1 MAWDFLYLCRVF
13 DAPDKQGIIEGEY
26 IMKGL
31 ISWLIVAAIGF
42 GLMAF
47 SYFHYQYDSG
57 SSLWKDAI
65 MYVGK
70 GQPNSEA
77 EGFEYTARA
86 LRLLPMPRRAK
97 NFTEMARG
105 FGPHVEKSYNV
116 SFQEKV
122 ILYSDLAADFT
133 NEMLEWGRFPA
144 ADANEVVAGFYAGS
158 KDKITIDGHLFNVV
172 GQFKKEVRLF
182 ADSYL
187 LSDSTYAAEL
197 FNPDNEPVQTAYI
210 LQLPREKLTD
220 LQIRE
225 QLNKAFPTSQFTTY
239 APLIQ
244 TRQKPFYLYVG
255 GLSLLFLGGCLV
267 LFKLYCLLADRLSNK
282 WLCVPLA
289 EIRKYKHLFLTLHF
303 IYFGVVVLFMFVSH
317 SLPEL
322 QVCLLSGV
330 KSQVADG
337 SGPLGIAGKA
347 YMSKSIPLAAVTT
360 LVINFFLG
368 SLAVI
373 TFPSIILPGVGILVA
388 GFRAILWGLLLAP
401 TFDVLSGSMLP
412 HSFTLLLEGEAY
424 VLAAFF
430 ALLILVYLFRK
441 AEGPGPAR
449 RYGKALL
456 LNVKGNL
463 LVIIVLTVAAI
474 YEAIEVILAMS

>member
-1 MAWDFLYLCRVF
+1 
-13 DAPDKQGIIEGEY
+13 
-26 IMKGL
+26 MKGL

-47 SYFHYQYDSG
+47 SYFHYQYSSG
-57 SSLWKDAI
+57 SSPWKDAF

-70 GQPNSEA
+70 GQPDSEA
-77 EGFEYTARA
+77 EGFEYTARPV
-86 LRLLPMPRRAK
+86 RLLPMPRRAE
-97 NFTEMARG
+97 NFIHIARS
-105 FGPHVEKSYNV
+105 FGPHVEKSYSI

-122 ILYSDLAADFT
+122 ILYSDLV
-133 NEMLEWGRFPA
+133 ERGRFPT
-144 ADANEVVAGFYAGS
+144 ADANELIAGFYAS
-158 KDKITIDGHLFNVV
+158 NKDKITIDGQVFNVV

-187 LSDSTYAAEL
+187 LGDSTGAAEL
-197 FNPDNEPVQTAYI
+197 FDPDYEPVQTAYI
-210 LQLPREKLTD
+210 LRLPREQLTD
-220 LQIRE
+220 SQIRE
-225 QLNKAFPTSQFTTY
+225 HLKKAFPKSRFATY

-255 GLSLLFLGGCLV
+255 GLSVLFLGGCLA
-267 LFKLYCLLADRLSNK
+267 LFKLYCLLADRLNNK

-289 EIRKYKHLFLTLHF
+289 EIRKYKRLFLTLHL
-303 IYFGVVVLFMFVSH
+303 IYFGVVVLFMFVAH

-360 LVINFFLG
+360 FVINFFLG
-368 SLAVI
+368 SLAYITIPSVI
-373 TFPSIILPGVGILVA
+373 IPGVGVLA
-388 GFRAILWGLLLAP
+388 ATFRAALWGLLLAP
-401 TFDVLSGSMLP
+401 NFDTLSGAMLP

-463 LVIIVLTVAAI
+463 LVVIVLTVAAI
-474 YEAIEVILAMS
+474 YEAIEVILTMS